1 MKISTQLVRR
11 PLIALSALA
20 LVAGS
25 AAPFLLNGVASAG
38 QFSNRSIQLSD
49 SAPSGG
55 SITSGVGSGTNVQ
68 YKITFTPTGT
78 TAIGGIV
85 VDICDNTPLIG
96 DTTCTAP
103 AGFNWGASPS
113 ATIDTGLTDGNWTES
128 SAVGDGS
135 GTYPV
140 LKFSH
145 ATDEATSGPIEITVT
160 GVTNPSTA
168 LTNNTHSFY
177 ARILTFD
184 SAANMNS
191 LYPTTDA
198 TRGTYTALSANM
210 IDYGGVA
217 LAVTAPIT
225 ITARVMETM
234 SLCTS
239 ADAFSGTACA
249 GATSPAVIIGHLP
262 NWTLDD
268 SESNSASIYSQ
279 VSTNAASGYGIFLR
293 GANACGGLSKDG
305 GTTCDIPA
313 VAAGDAVGTPIAPGT
328 AAFGLLVGSG
338 TPASGGT
345 GTNTAESKWD
355 GPNYVM
361 DTTTANDNINYVYGS
376 KVIDST
382 GQANSVNNTF
392 TFRATASPTTPAG
405 IYTQHFSLIAAGRF

>member
-1 MKISTQLVRR
+1 MKISTNLVRR
-11 PLIALSALA
+11 PLVALSALA
-20 LVAGS
+20 LVVGS
-25 AAPFLLNGVASAG
+25 AAPFLANGVAKAG
-38 QFSNRSIQLSD
+38 QFSDRSIQMSD

-68 YKITFTPTGT
+68 YKISFTPTGT
-78 TAIGGIV
+78 AGIGGLV

-103 AGFNWGASPS
+103 AGFSWGATPS
-113 ATIDTGLTDGNWTES
+113 ATVDTGLTNANWTAS
-128 SAVGDGS
+128 SAVGGGS

-140 LKFSH
+140 LKLSH
-145 ATDEATSGPIEITVT
+145 ATNEATSGPIEITVT
-160 GVTNPSTA
+160 GVTNPSAA

-177 ARILTFD
+177 ARILTFNT
-184 SAANMNS
+184 AANMNAA
-191 LYPTTDA
+191 YAATDA
-198 TRGTYTALSANM
+198 TRGDYTTLDTNM
-210 IDYGGVA
+210 VDYGGVA

-225 ITARVMETM
+225 VTARVMETM

-239 ADAFSGTACA
+239 ANAFSGTACA
-249 GATSPAVIIGHLP
+249 GANDPAVILGHGT
-262 NWTLDD
+262 NMTLD
-268 SESNSASIYSQ
+268 ESQADDASIYSQ
-279 VSTNAASGYGIFLR
+279 VSTNAASGYSIFLR

-305 GTTCDIPA
+305 GTTCEIPA
-313 VAAGDAVGTPIAPGT
+313 VASGNAVGTLIPGGT
-328 AAFGLLVGSG
+328 AAFGLLVGNG
-338 TPASGGT
+338 TAAIGGT
-345 GTNTAESKWD
+345 GTNAAESKWA

-382 GQANSVNNTF
+382 GQANSVENTF